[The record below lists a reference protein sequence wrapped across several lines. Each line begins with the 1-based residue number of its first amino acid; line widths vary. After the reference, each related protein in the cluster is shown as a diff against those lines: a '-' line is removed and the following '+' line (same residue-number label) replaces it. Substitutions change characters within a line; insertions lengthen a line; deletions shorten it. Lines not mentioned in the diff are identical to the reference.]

1 MEQTIQIDG
10 MTCGGCA
17 ATVERVLKAQT
28 GVNQAKVDLAAK
40 TAAVEFDPT
49 HTNLADLQAAI
60 EDAGYDVIA

>member
-1 MEQTIQIDG
+1 MEQTIQIEG

-17 ATVERVLKAQT
+17 ATVERVLKAQN
-28 GVNQAKVDLAAK
+28 GVSQAKVDLAAK

-49 HTNLADLQAAI
+49 LTNLADLQAAI